1 MAELRRG
8 VVPATMT
15 DPFADDL
22 TKPFWDAALED
33 RLVVPRCTNC
43 GTFRLPPGPF
53 CFACR
58 HQAVEW
64 VELPGTG
71 AVYTFTVVRHPLA
84 PHFAEIVPYVT
95 AVVELD
101 DVVELLDDEVFR
113 AAIGEEEQRTD
124 RPEYAAHSLDQ
135 PCEIDQSAELRTNHQ

>member
-22 TKPFWDAALED
+22 TKPFWDAALEE
-33 RLVVPRCTNC
+33 RLVVPRCANC

-53 CFACR
+53 CFVCR
-58 HQAVEW
+58 HQSVDW

-71 AVYTFTVVRHPLA
+71 TIYTFTVVRHPLA
-84 PHFAEIVPYVT
+84 PHFAEVVPYVT

-101 DVVELLDDEVFR
+101 GATGAGSRMIVNVVDCDPDRV
-113 AAIGEEEQRTD
+113 AIGDPVRIVWD
-124 RPEYAAHSLDQ
+124 RVSDTLALPRFAPA
-135 PCEIDQSAELRTNHQ
+135 